1 MTSPNGRDA
10 AATPPAPDA
19 GLGAAGLAP
28 GALDGVRVVELGQL
42 IAGPFCGQL
51 LADFGAD
58 VIKVEQ
64 PGDGDPMR
72 RWGHAKDGKSLSW
85 SVIGRGKRSV
95 TADLRTDDGRD
106 LVLALARE
114 ADVVVENFRP
124 GTLERFGLGWD
135 ELSAVNPG
143 LVLVRVSGFGQTGPY
158 ASRAGYGSIGEAMGG
173 LRHLVGEPDRPPSR
187 TGLSIGDLLAGMH
200 AAFGAVLALLAR
212 SRTGAGQ
219 VVDVSIYES
228 VLAMTEAL
236 VSDYAVA
243 GVTRGRSG
251 AILPGVAPSNVY
263 PTSDGEFVLVAAN
276 QDTVF
281 RRLATAMGSPE
292 LATSEEYATHV
303 ARGANQ
309 ERLDGLVSAWTGRH
323 AADDVL
329 AILEEH
335 GVPAGRVYTAQDML
349 GDPHF
354 AARQSI
360 VAVPDPDIGP
370 IPMQNVTPRLSGTPG
385 AIRWPGPGLG
395 AHDDEVR
402 AALARAAA
410 TGPGTS

>member
-1 MTSPNGRDA
+1 MTMPGSAGPGGL
-10 AATPPAPDA
+10 PD
-19 GLGAAGLAP
+19 
-28 GALDGVRVVELGQL
+28 GALAGVRVVELGQL

-72 RWGHAKDGKSLSW
+72 RWGLSKDGRSLSW
-85 SVIGRGKRSV
+85 SVIARGKRSV
-95 TADLRTDDGRD
+95 VADLRTGGGRD
-106 LVLALARE
+106 LVLALARQT
-114 ADVVVENFRP
+114 DVVVENFRP

-135 ELSAVNPG
+135 VLSTANPG

-158 ASRAGYGSIGEAMGG
+158 AARAGYGSIGEAMGG
-173 LRHLVGEPDRPPSR
+173 LRHLTGEPDRPPSR

-200 AAFGAVLALLAR
+200 AAFGAVLALHAR

-236 VSDYAVA
+236 VADYAVA

-251 AILPGVAPSNVY
+251 PILPGVAPSNVY
-263 PTSDGEFVLVAAN
+263 PTSDGDFVLVAAN

-281 RRLATAMGSPE
+281 RRLAAAMGRAE
-292 LATSEEYATHV
+292 LGTSAEFGSHE
-303 ARGANQ
+303 ARGARQQ
-309 ERLDGLVSAWTGRH
+309 ELDVVIGAWTGGRT
-323 AADDVL
+323 AAEVL

-335 GVPAGRVYTAQDML
+335 GVPAGRVYTARDML
-349 GDPHF
+349 VDPHF
-354 AARQSI
+354 AARESI
-360 VAVPDPDIGP
+360 TTVDDPDIGP
-370 IPMQNVTPRLSGTPG
+370 VPMQNVTPRLSATPG
-385 AIRWPGPGLG
+385 RIRWTGPPLG
-395 AHDDEVR
+395 AHDTEIR
-402 AALARAAA
+402 AEIRAELTRPAA
-410 TGPGTS
+410 TEADR